1 MCCAFPPR
9 SRTGP
14 IDTAKGTPALL
25 ESITTPLARRLRQST
40 TAALDRIP
48 AGART
53 GLLAL
58 RWRSLLQSDARLTP
72 ALHRGRP
79 VLAHRWA
86 GPLSTGMLARRA
98 LEHCADALESGGV
111 DYFLVNGR
119 DPHEHTIGVHA
130 SDRRRVLELLAAAG
144 AAEALYAAALRRDP
158 RDYLRPLASPGCLR
172 RLRSAGAVRVG
183 TFIAGPGADVVAGP
197 EHGCVIEFWR
207 DAPEGPDSPGAE
219 AARSRLRAPLPDRPA
234 PGTLVAPR
242 RNRVS
247 DVLPPAEQTP
257 ARTRVGDRS
266 SPTFPAFPRPLP
278 DDVDFPIDAVFT
290 WVDGD
295 DPAWAARRD
304 RYLGAAGG
312 TPPDGAA
319 RSRFT
324 ARDELRYALRS
335 LEMYAGFVRTVYIVT
350 DGQRPAWLDTSCP
363 RVRLVDHREVF
374 GPGDA
379 LPVFNSHAIET
390 RLHRIDGLGDHYLY
404 LNDDFLFARPV
415 TPDLFFHPNGIAK
428 VFPSPFQFGLGE
440 PAPGERAVD
449 AAAKNNRRLLWE
461 EFGRFAAQKYKHAPF
476 AHVKEVMLELEKRFP
491 EAVERTASSRFR
503 DPSDVSVASSLY
515 QTYALLTGRAVP
527 GRIRSA
533 YIDLADTAAAT
544 DRLAR
549 LLAERRFDTVCLNDT
564 VPLDEEDERAVTR
577 ALHRVLE
584 ERFPFA
590 SSMERPLRA
599 VPPLPGRGDGANGTE
614 GTDGPHRQL
623 ESV

>member
-1 MCCAFPPR
+1 ML
-9 SRTGP
+9 
-14 IDTAKGTPALL
+14 D
-25 ESITTPLARRLRQST
+25 SITTPLARRLRQST

-48 AGART
+48 ARART

-58 RWRSLLQSDARLTP
+58 RWRSLLESDARLTP

-86 GPLSTGMLARRA
+86 GPLSTGVLARRA
-98 LEHCADALESGGV
+98 LEHCADALESAGV

-119 DPHEHTIGVHA
+119 DPHEHTIGVHE
-130 SDRRRVLELLAAAG
+130 SDRGRVLELLAAAG

-158 RDYLRPLASPGCLR
+158 RDFLRPLASPGCLR
-172 RLRSAGAVRVG
+172 RLRNAGAVRVG
-183 TFIAGPGADVVAGP
+183 AFIAGPGADVVAGP
-197 EHGCVIEFWR
+197 EHGCVVEFWR
-207 DAPEGPDSPGAE
+207 DAPEGPDAPGAE
-219 AARSRLRAPLPDRPA
+219 AARSRLRAPLPDHPA
-234 PGTLVAPR
+234 PGTLIAPR

-247 DVLPPAEQTP
+247 DVLPPSERTP
-257 ARTRVGDRS
+257 ARARVGDRS
-266 SPTFPAFPRPLP
+266 YPTFPAFSHPLP

-295 DPAWAARRD
+295 DPVWAARRD
-304 RYLGAAGG
+304 RYLGAAAGA
-312 TPPDGAA
+312 PPDGTA

-335 LEMYAGFVRTVYIVT
+335 LEMYAGFVRTVHIVT

-363 RVRLVDHREVF
+363 RVRLVDHRDVF

-390 RLHRIDGLGDHYLY
+390 RLHRIDGLSEHYLY
-404 LNDDFLFARPV
+404 LNDDILFARPV
-415 TPDLFFHPNGIAK
+415 TPGLFFHPNGIAK
-428 VFPSPFQFGLGE
+428 AFPSPFQFGLGG

-449 AAAKNNRRLLWE
+449 AAAKNNRHLLWE

-491 EAVERTASSRFR
+491 EALERTASSRFR
-503 DPSDVSVASSLY
+503 DTSDVSVASSLHH
-515 QTYALLTGRAVP
+515 TYALLTGRAVE
-527 GRIRSA
+527 GSIRSA
-533 YIDLADTAAAT
+533 YVDLADTAAAPG
-544 DRLAR
+544 RLAR
-549 LLAERRFDTVCLNDT
+549 LLADRRFDTVCLNDT
-564 VPLDEEDERAVTR
+564 VPVDEEEERAATR

-599 VPPLPGRGDGANGTE
+599 VPPLTGGA
-614 GTDGPHRQL
+614 DGPQREQL
-623 ESV
+623 EAV